1 MDVIWRFGTLQE
13 QPRTGGSH
21 PIKGLRKQEDNGD
34 TFAFAN
40 KFYHQRTAKLPLID
54 EGRENNSN
62 QFTSPT
68 KTIKLRLDYSNAHH
82 YLYEV
87 QSSSI
92 TTRSTAT
99 TFKRKEQRTGL
110 RQHQEIQTKSD
121 KGKWQHRTH
130 WNTFKPCSHCS
141 GGDRKEF
148 SSCSMRNR
156 ENTIESCRTRRESNE
171 QVNQETS
178 SLDGSKYN
186 PMHLKVYQQS

>member
-1 MDVIWRFGTLQE
+1 MDVIRRFGILQE

-21 PIKGLRKQEDNGD
+21 PIKVLWKQEDNGD
-34 TFAFAN
+34 TFAN

-92 TTRSTAT
+92 TARSTAT
-99 TFKRKEQRTGL
+99 KLKRKEQRTGL
-110 RQHQEIQTKSD
+110 RQHQEIQTKSA
-121 KGKWQHRTH
+121 KGK
-130 WNTFKPCSHCS
+130 
-141 GGDRKEF
+141 
-148 SSCSMRNR
+148 
-156 ENTIESCRTRRESNE
+156 
-171 QVNQETS
+171 
-178 SLDGSKYN
+178 
-186 PMHLKVYQQS
+186 